1 MRYIYHIAT
10 LALALTAV
18 TALAPYHASARQAEV
33 YVDSSSKLAV
43 SGYDPVAYFVVGKP
57 VKGNRAFTSTHAGAQ
72 FVFASAAN
80 KATFDADPAKYA
92 PQFGGYCSWAV
103 SQGYTA
109 STDPQA
115 WKIVGGKLYLNYS
128 PDVAVTWARDVPGN
142 IAKGNANWPVVL
154 DK

>member
-1 MRYIYHIAT
+1 MRFTHLIAT

-18 TALAPYHASARQAEV
+18 TALTLNHAAAKQAAV
-33 YVDSSSKLAV
+33 YVDTGSKLAV
-43 SGYDPVAYFVVGKP
+43 SGYDPVAYFAVGKP
-57 VKGNRAFTSTHAGAQ
+57 VKGNRAFTSTYQGAQ
-72 FVFASAAN
+72 FAFTNAAN
-80 KATFDADPAKYA
+80 KATFDAEPAKYA

-109 STDPQA
+109 SADPEA

-128 PDVAVTWARDVPGN
+128 PAVAVNWATDVPGN
-142 IAKGNANWPVVL
+142 IAKGNANWPTVL